1 VSKIVRTLAVT
12 GALVSLCI
20 PLIAWPKPS
29 KTNDSAQLR
38 AEYISRLQQQVVSGG
53 EPRTLGSLWTPNSS
67 IGLLSSD
74 YKARNVN
81 DVVIIQVSVATN
93 SQQSGSLT
101 SQRSFQTSSAITGLP
116 GGIPTHG
123 VNPLL
128 NANSST
134 QLKGQGQAAANSTV
148 QTNLA
153 ATVIAL
159 LGNGNLVIEGQRS
172 IYMNNQHENAI
183 VRGVVRPG
191 DISTNNTVPT
201 SALAN
206 LEIELK
212 GKGIISDSTRPPNPI
227 TRAVLWLLGF

>member
-1 VSKIVRTLAVT
+1 MSKILKTLAIT
-12 GALVSLCI
+12 GVLVSLCT
-20 PLIAWPKPS
+20 PLIAWPKRN
-29 KTNDSAQLR
+29 KAMDSSQLR
-38 AEYISRLQQQVVSGG
+38 AEYISHLQQQTASGG
-53 EPRTLGSLWTPNSS
+53 EKKTLGSLWTPNSS
-67 IGLLSSD
+67 ISQLSTD
-74 YKARNVN
+74 YRARNVN

-93 SQQSGSLT
+93 SQQSGTLA

-134 QLKGQGQAAANSTV
+134 QLKGQGQTAANSTL

-159 LGNGNLVIEGQRS
+159 LGNGNLVVEGQRS

-191 DISTNNTVPT
+191 DISANNTVPS

-206 LEIELK
+206 LEIELR